1 MTLERELLQSI
12 AASGVE
18 DKHNLLTTASPI
30 EVRINNLIE
39 KVQSKIE
46 STRKYSKVVYN
57 INRQSIK
64 DLFESIL
71 TIYDMQAAPVVDQ
84 NDVLAKAI
92 DFHTASEL
100 LDGQKILIKM
110 VKVSIIY
117 FSKEKTKNG

>member
-1 MTLERELLQSI
+1 MTLERQLLQSI

-30 EVRINNLIE
+30 EVRINDLIE

-84 NDVLAKAI
+84 NDLLAKAI
-92 DFHTASEL
+92 DFHTTSEL

-117 FSKEKTKNG
+117 FSKEQTKNG